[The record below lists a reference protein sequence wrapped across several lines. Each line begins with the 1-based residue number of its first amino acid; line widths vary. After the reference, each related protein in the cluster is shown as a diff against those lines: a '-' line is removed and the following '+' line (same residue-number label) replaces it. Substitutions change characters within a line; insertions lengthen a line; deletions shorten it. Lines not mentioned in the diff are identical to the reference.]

1 MPDKCAPQ
9 WLDSPNGE
17 NYGTDPMASTSI
29 TWAEMV
35 DNSDPMAQPA
45 VPYVWPNSG
54 DGVFPGLEALYGDM
68 ESKDIEGTM
77 ELESVDYDGSDEDM
91 PATMPADG
99 DEPADD
105 TADDTATEP
114 ADEVTPPPSSAH
126 AMSGSLAAIVLLMAG
141 AIVM

>member
-9 WLDSPNGE
+9 WLDSPNGKD
-17 NYGTDPMASTSI
+17 YGTDPMKSTSI

-77 ELESVDYDGSDEDM
+77 ELESIDYDGS
-91 PATMPADG
+91 DG

-105 TADDTATEP
+105 TVTEP
-114 ADEVTPPPSSAH
+114 EVESTPPPTPSSAH
-126 AMSGSLAAIVLLMAG
+126 IMSGSLAGIVLLMAG

>member
-9 WLDSPNGE
+9 WLDSPNGKD
-17 NYGTDPMASTSI
+17 YGTDPMKSTSI

-45 VPYVWPNSG
+45 VPYVWPNGG

-77 ELESVDYDGSDEDM
+77 ELESIDYDGSDGDE

-105 TADDTATEP
+105 TVTEP
-114 ADEVTPPPSSAH
+114 EVESTPPPTPSSAH
-126 AMSGSLAAIVLLMAG
+126 IMSGSLAAIVLLMAG